1 MQTMSGKG
9 HGKSRRPLYLDFAF
23 VLLGTAAILTVPLL
37 GMFAS
42 TEVTWSAADFALMG
56 ALLATTGF
64 TYVVIAR
71 NVSNRRYQLLI
82 GLGLLIALALAWAEL
97 AVGVFG
103 TPFAG
108 T

>member
-1 MQTMSGKG
+1 MQTIDGETHTRSQ
-9 HGKSRRPLYLDFAF
+9 RPLYLDIAF

-37 GMFAS
+37 GMLAS
-42 TEVTWSAADFALMG
+42 TEVNWSLADFVLMG
-56 ALLATTGF
+56 VLLVTTGF
-64 TYVVIAR
+64 MYLVVAR
-71 NVSNRRYQLLI
+71 NVGNRRYQRLV
-82 GLGLLIALALAWAEL
+82 GLALLIALLLAWAEL